1 MEIDELRNIPIDR
14 LLSHLGYEPVNR
26 IRGGTQL
33 LYRSPVRGDR
43 HPSFSVSV
51 VRNVWQDYATGTG
64 GNVID
69 LAILLNGNCSF
80 HDAAVWLE
88 EQARSIG
95 IGSVGTL
102 SRMETVSFVN
112 ETDSVITDVKVTDLT
127 NRALLSYLQS
137 RRIPADIAVKYC
149 REAHYSVR
157 GRHYYGI
164 CFLNILG
171 GMEIRNAYFK
181 GCHGAKAPSV
191 IPLSKQSRS
200 EACCIFEGFMDFLS
214 FKTLVAKEFPNL
226 VDSDCIVLNSTTIVS
241 RAIPFINVYEKAFT
255 FTDNDLAGRIAL
267 ERITSAM
274 PGKITSLSDMYYDF
288 NDINDFLVN
297 QNDGQ
302 FPYSSMK

>member
-1 MEIDELRNIPIDR
+1 MEIEELKSIPIDK
-14 LLSHLGYEPVNR
+14 LLSLLGCEPVNR

-33 LYRSPVRGDR
+33 LYRSPFRGDR

-51 VRNVWQDYATGTG
+51 VKNVWQDYATGTG

-88 EQARSIG
+88 EQSKALGRG
-95 IGSVGTL
+95 PVGVL
-102 SRMETVSFVN
+102 SSRETVAFIR
-112 ETDSVITDVKVTDLT
+112 ETDPVIKDVKVTDLT
-127 NRALLSYLQS
+127 HRALLSYLHS
-137 RRIPADIAVKYC
+137 RQIPMDIGTKYC

-157 GRHYYGI
+157 GRPYYGI

-191 IPLSKQSRS
+191 VPLSKQSRS

-214 FKTLVAKEFPNL
+214 FKTLVAKGFPNL
-226 VDSDCIVLNSTTIVS
+226 FDSDCIVLNSTSIVS
-241 RAIPFINVYEKAFT
+241 RAIPFIDVYDKAYA
-255 FTDNDLAGRIAL
+255 FTDNDLAGRMAL
-267 ERITSAM
+267 ERIESAM

-288 NDINDFLVN
+288 NDLNDFLMHSH
-297 QNDGQ
+297 GS
-302 FPYSSMK
+302 PR